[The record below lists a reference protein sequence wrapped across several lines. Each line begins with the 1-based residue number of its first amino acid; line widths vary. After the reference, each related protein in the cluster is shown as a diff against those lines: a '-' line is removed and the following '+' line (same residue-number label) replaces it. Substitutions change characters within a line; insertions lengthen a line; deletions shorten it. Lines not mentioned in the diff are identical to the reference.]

1 MLPQQLFSIWEFL
14 YVLWL
19 TTLKAINHIVA
30 FAKAD
35 YLKLYAAYLN
45 YNKERL
51 ILKKLLNLFFSYVEV
66 SVDHLLLL

>member
-30 FAKAD
+30 FAKAN

-45 YNKERL
+45 YNKEH
-51 ILKKLLNLFFSYVEV
+51 V
-66 SVDHLLLL
+66 SF